1 MGGEAEWIDGY
12 FKSLEDSFNELYEL
26 ASRAK
31 ARGVDPSLEPE
42 VKPAKDIAARVEGIT
57 GLYGVGERIREL
69 LKEAS
74 REEVAFKIAEE
85 VVYGRFCH
93 FSSEEEAA
101 DIALRVAL
109 ALLTESVTAA
119 PIEGIAGVKI
129 KSNPDGTSYLAVYYA
144 GPIRSAGGTE
154 QAVSVLVA
162 DFIRRLLRLERYK
175 PSEEEV
181 ERYVEEI
188 DLYERR
194 VAHLQYPS
202 SSQEVRFAARNLPV
216 EVTGEPTDPFEVSGH
231 RNLSRVETNQLR
243 GGAILVLNDG
253 IIGKAK
259 KLKKLVE
266 QVGLTG
272 WEWLSELGKSKDM
285 KEEKRDEVIA
295 PSEKYLSD
303 VVAGRPILAMPST
316 VGGFRLRYGR
326 SRNTGLAA
334 VGIHPATM
342 ALLDGFLAPGTHI
355 KTERPGKGAVV
366 MSVDS
371 IEGPVARLKDGSV
384 VKVESLQDA
393 MALSGKVEK
402 LLFLGDILIGL
413 GEFLENNHVLLPA
426 GICEEWWVQELCLK
440 VNQLGGLE
448 RVSQLLGLSKERLS
462 LLLENPFEVK
472 PTAHEAVNISRKLKV
487 PLHPRYTYNWHDID
501 IPSILELKEHVERFK
516 SGSMIRSPILQ
527 RIKQLLETLGV
538 PHKVDGDNLVL
549 EEDESLILS
558 VCLAAGRPISHN
570 SLLVY
575 SADTPNSF
583 ITALA
588 GFPIKPKSPVYIG
601 ARMGRPEKADK
612 RTLSPPVHVLFP
624 VELKGGR
631 ERDILK
637 AAMNGVVKIEV
648 SRRHC
653 PECGNETFKLY
664 CESCSCRTIQVL
676 SCPKCGLPM
685 SDRRCPS
692 CGIEAKPYSRLT
704 VDLKAE
710 LATAMKNIG
719 MHSPPPSLKGVKGLS
734 SATKLPEPLEKGLLR
749 AKYGLYVYKDGTI
762 RFDATD
768 APLTHFTPKEVSVPV
783 EKLRKLGYTH
793 DYKGAPLTEDSQ
805 LLELKPQDIVIPF
818 KCASYFVKVAKFIDE
833 LLVKFYGQQPYY
845 KVEKEEDLVGCL
857 VIGLAP
863 HTSAGILGRIVGFT
877 NASVCLAHPYWHAA
891 KRRNCDGDE
900 DAIILAL
907 DALLN
912 FSKAYLP
919 EKRGGMMDVPLIVTV
934 FLNPLEVDSEAHNLD
949 ASFSYPLEFYYATY
963 SPSNPDEQARK
974 LDIVAH
980 RLGTPKQYYGLGF
993 THPTTNI
1000 TAGPE
1005 TTSYKKLKK
1014 MSEKIEAQLSLA
1026 SKIRAVTEQEV
1037 AEKILQRHIIR
1048 DIVGNLKAFTTQ
1060 SVRCLNCN
1068 KKYRRP
1074 PLKGV
1079 CTECGGKL
1087 VLTVHQATIEK
1098 YLPHA
1103 VELIERYK
1111 LKPYIVQRVK
1121 LIQDTLNLLFRKN
1134 EKQKQLTLTKIDYI
1148 TDEYDANS

>member
-1 MGGEAEWIDGY
+1 MIDGEREWIDSY
-12 FKSLEDSFNELYEL
+12 FRSLENSFNELYEL

-31 ARGVDPSLEPE
+31 ARGVDPSLDPE

-57 GLYGVGERIREL
+57 SLEGVGERIREL

-74 REEVAFKIAEE
+74 REEAAFKIAEE
-85 VVYGRFCH
+85 VVYGRFCK
-93 FSSEEEAA
+93 FTSEEEAA
-101 DIALRVAL
+101 DKALRVAL

-129 KSNPDGTSYLAVYYA
+129 KNNPDGTSYLAVYYA

-162 DFIRRLLRLERYK
+162 DFIRRLLHLDRYK

-181 ERYVEEI
+181 ERYVEEV
-188 DLYERR
+188 DLYERYA
-194 VAHLQYPS
+194 AHLQYPS
-202 SSQEVRFAARNLPV
+202 TPQEVRLAAKNLPV

-253 IIGKAK
+253 ILGKAK
-259 KLKKLVE
+259 KIKKLVE
-266 QVGLTG
+266 QLGLTG
-272 WEWLSELGKSKDM
+272 WEWLSELGKSKDER
-285 KEEKRDEVIA
+285 KEEKKENVLA

-303 VVAGRPILAMPST
+303 VVAGRPILAMPSAA
-316 VGGFRLRYGR
+316 GGFRLRYGR

-342 ALLDGFLAPGTHI
+342 MLLDGFLAPGTHI
-355 KTERPGKGAVV
+355 RTERPGKGAVV
-366 MSVDS
+366 MPVDS
-371 IEGPVARLKDGSV
+371 IEGPIVRLKDGSV
-384 VKVESLQDA
+384 VRVESLQKA
-393 MALSGKVEK
+393 AELAGKVEK
-402 LLFLGDILIGL
+402 ILFLGDILIGF
-413 GEFLENNHVLLPA
+413 GEFLENNHLLLPS
-426 GICEEWWVQELCLK
+426 GICEEWWVQEVYLK
-440 VNQLGGLE
+440 VDQLGGLKN
-448 RVSQLLGLSKERLS
+448 VSRLLGLNEERLGA
-462 LLLENPFEVK
+462 LLEKPFEIK
-472 PTAHEAVNISRKLKV
+472 PTAQEALIISRRLKV
-487 PLHPRYTYNWHDID
+487 PLHPRYTYNWQDVDIQ
-501 IPSILELKEHVERFK
+501 SILELKEYVERFK
-516 SGSMIRSPILQ
+516 ADAIIRMPVSQ
-527 RIKQLLETLGV
+527 RIKQLLEILGV
-538 PHKVDGDNLVL
+538 PHRVEGGDLVL
-549 EEDESLILS
+549 GEEETLVLS
-558 VCLAAGRPISHN
+558 ACLAAGRPIGHN
-570 SLLVY
+570 SLLLY

-583 ITALA
+583 VTALA
-588 GFPIKPKSPVYIG
+588 GFPVKPKATVYIG

-612 RTLSPPVHVLFP
+612 RTLNPPVHVLFP
-624 VELKGGR
+624 VELKGGQ

-637 AAMNGVVKIEV
+637 AATSRTVNIEV
-648 SRRHC
+648 SRRRC
-653 PECGNETFKLY
+653 PECGEDTFNVY
-664 CESCSCRTIQVL
+664 CRSCGCRTVQVM
-676 SCPKCGLPM
+676 SCPKCGLPATNG
-685 SDRRCPS
+685 RCPS
-692 CGIEAKPYSRLT
+692 CGAEAKPYSKVT

-710 LATAMKNIG
+710 LAAAMKSIG
-719 MHSPPPSLKGVKGLS
+719 MSSPPRSFKGVKGLS

-749 AKYGLYVYKDGTI
+749 AKYGLYVYKDGTV

-768 APLTHFTPKEVSVPV
+768 APLTHFTPREVFVPV
-783 EKLRKLGYTH
+783 EKLRELGYTH
-793 DYKGAPLTEDSQ
+793 DYKGAPLTEDDQ
-805 LLELKPQDIVIPF
+805 ILELKPQDIVIPF

-845 KVEKEEDLVGCL
+845 NVEKEEDLVGHL
-857 VIGLAP
+857 VVGLAP

-877 NASVCLAHPYWHAA
+877 KANVCLAHPYWHAA

-900 DAIILAL
+900 DAVMLAL
-907 DALLN
+907 DVLLN

-934 FLNPLEVDSEAHNLD
+934 FLNPSEVDSEAHNLD
-949 ASFSYPLEFYYATY
+949 AGFSYPPEFYHATY
-963 SPSNPDEQARK
+963 SFPNPDEQARK

-1000 TAGPE
+1000 TEGPE
-1005 TTSYKKLKK
+1005 ATSYKKLKK

-1026 SKIRAVTEQEV
+1026 SKIRAVTEHEV
-1037 AEKILQRHIIR
+1037 AEKILQKHIIR

-1074 PLKGV
+1074 PLKGT
-1079 CTECGGKL
+1079 CPACGGKL

-1098 YLPHA
+1098 YLPYA
-1103 VELIERYK
+1103 VELIQRYN

-1121 LIQDTLNLLFRKN
+1121 LLQDTLNLLFRKN
-1134 EKQKQLTLTKIDYI
+1134 EKQKQLTLTNI
-1148 TDEYDANS
+1148 

>member
-1 MGGEAEWIDGY
+1 MSGEVEWINGY
-12 FKSLEDSFNELYEL
+12 FKSLEDSFNKLYEL

-31 ARGVDPSLEPE
+31 AKGVDPSPEPE

-57 GLYGVGERIREL
+57 GLEGVGERIREL

-85 VVYGRFCH
+85 VVYGHFCR

-119 PIEGIAGVKI
+119 PIEGVAGVKI

-154 QAVSVLVA
+154 QAVSVIVA
-162 DFIRRLLRLERYK
+162 DFIRRLLHLERYK

-194 VAHLQYPS
+194 VTHLQYPS
-202 SSQEVRFAARNLPV
+202 SPQEVRLAARNLPV

-266 QVGLTG
+266 QIGLTG
-272 WEWLSELGKSKDM
+272 WEWLSELGKSKDK
-285 KEEKRDEVIA
+285 KEEEKKSEAIS

-303 VVAGRPILAMPST
+303 VVAGRPILAMPSA

-342 ALLDGFLAPGTHI
+342 VLLDGFLAPGTHI
-355 KTERPGKGAVV
+355 RTERPGKGAVV
-366 MSVDS
+366 MPVDS
-371 IEGPVARLKDGSV
+371 IEGPVVRLKDGSV

-393 MALSGKVEK
+393 IALSGKVEK
-402 LLFLGDILIGL
+402 LLFLGDILVGF
-413 GEFLENNHVLLPA
+413 GEFLENNHVLLPS
-426 GICEEWWVQELCLK
+426 GICEEWWSQEVLLK
-440 VNQLGGLE
+440 VNQLGGPE
-448 RVSQLLGLSKERLS
+448 RVSQLLGLSEERLR
-462 LLLENPFEVK
+462 LLLEKPFEVK
-472 PTAHEAVNISRKLKV
+472 PTAQEAVNISRKLKV
-487 PLHPRYTYNWHDID
+487 PLHPRYTYNWQDVD
-501 IPSILELKEHVERFK
+501 IPSILELKEYVERFK
-516 SGSMIRSPILQ
+516 VGSTIRAPISQ
-527 RIKQLLETLGV
+527 RIKQLLETLCI
-538 PHKVDGDNLVL
+538 PHKVDGNDLVL
-549 EEDESLILS
+549 GEDETFILS
-558 VCLAAGRPISHN
+558 ACLAGGRPISHN

-575 SADTPNSF
+575 SANTPNSF
-583 ITALA
+583 VTALA
-588 GFPIKPKSPVYIG
+588 GFPVKPKAPVYIG

-631 ERDILK
+631 ERDVSK
-637 AAMNGVVKIEV
+637 AAMNGVIKVEV
-648 SRRHC
+648 SRRRC
-653 PECGNETFKLY
+653 PECGNETFKIY
-664 CESCSCRTIQVL
+664 CESCSCRTVQVMG
-676 SCPKCGLPM
+676 CPKCGLPT
-685 SDRRCPS
+685 SNGRCPS
-692 CGIEAKPYSRLT
+692 CGAEAKPYSRLT
-704 VDLKAE
+704 IDLKAE
-710 LATAMKNIG
+710 LAAAMKNIS
-719 MHSPPPSLKGVKGLS
+719 MHSPPQTLKGVKGLS

-768 APLTHFTPKEVSVPV
+768 APLTHFTPKEVFVPV
-783 EKLRKLGYTH
+783 EKLRTLGYTH
-793 DYKGAPLTEDSQ
+793 DYKGVPLTEESQ
-805 LLELKPQDIVIPF
+805 ILELKPQDIVIPF

-845 KVEKEEDLVGCL
+845 KVEKEEDLVGHL

-877 NASVCLAHPYWHAA
+877 KANVCLAHPYWHAA

-900 DAIILAL
+900 DAIMLAL

-949 ASFSYPLEFYYATY
+949 VSFSYPPEFFNATY
-963 SPSNPDEQARK
+963 SFPNPDEQARK

-1026 SKIRAVTEQEV
+1026 SKIRAVTEQDV
-1037 AEKILQRHIIR
+1037 AEKILQKHIIR

-1079 CTECGGKL
+1079 CTACGGKL

-1103 VELIERYK
+1103 LELIQRYN

-1121 LIQDTLNLLFRKN
+1121 LVQDTLNLLFRKN
-1134 EKQKQLTLTKIDYI
+1134 EKQKQLTLT
-1148 TDEYDANS
+1148 SM